1 MKRRWLEPGF
11 LGVILAAASSLWFFV
26 ALAGEVTEGET
37 GRIDA
42 AILLALHPSGDPDNP
57 LGPPWLWEFARDVT
71 ALGSPGVLA
80 LLVIATCI
88 LLLLAGRHRTALFVL
103 TATLMSWGMNTL
115 LKLYF
120 NRPRPTLIDHD
131 MHLATSSFPSG
142 HAMLSAT
149 VYLTLAAV
157 VARTTN
163 SRRLKL
169 YILSV
174 ATALSGLVGVS
185 RVYLGVHWPSDV
197 LAGWSAG
204 AAWALGAW
212 GVAQFLHIG
221 EDKAR

>member
-1 MKRRWLEPGF
+1 MAF
-11 LGVILAAASSLWFFV
+11 FVLAATV
-26 ALAGEVTEGET
+26 
-37 GRIDA
+37 
-42 AILLALHPSGDPDNP
+42 
-57 LGPPWLWEFARDVT
+57 
-71 ALGSPGVLA
+71 
-80 LLVIATCI
+80 
-88 LLLLAGRHRTALFVL
+88 
-103 TATLMSWGMNTL
+103 MSWGMNTL

-120 NRPRPTLIDHD
+120 NRPRPALIDHD

-157 VARTTN
+157 LARTTD

-169 YILSV
+169 YILTV

-212 GVAQFLHIG
+212 GVAQFLHLG